1 VGQLRSVGRGDGEAG
16 LIIIGL
22 DPGLGTTGWGVIAA
36 DGNRL
41 RHVANGQI
49 RTDPSMQLSRRLSLL
64 FDALGEVIR
73 TERPASA
80 AAEEVLGNSNAQS
93 TLKLGQARG
102 VVLLA
107 AATAGLAVGE
117 YHPSV
122 VKKAVVGTG
131 GAEKKQIQAM
141 VGHLLPGVKLAGPDA
156 ADALAVAITHAH
168 HLASA
173 HARARRSIGLG
184 A

>member
-1 VGQLRSVGRGDGEAG
+1 MIE
-16 LIIIGL
+16 
-22 DPGLGTTGWGVIAA
+22 A

-49 RTDPSMQLSRRLSLL
+49 RTDSAAPLPKRIAALAEQLEELI
-64 FDALGEVIR
+64 AEH
-73 TERPASA
+73 RPGAA
-80 AAEEVLGNSNAQS
+80 AAEEIFVNKNPQS

-102 VVLLA
+102 VVLMCA
-107 AATAGLAVGE
+107 ARSGIDVGE
-117 YHPSV
+117 YSPAL

-131 GAEKKQIQAM
+131 GAEKTQVHAM
-141 VGHLLPGVKLAGPDA
+141 IARLLPGAKIAGPDA

-168 HLASA
+168 HLAT
-173 HARARRSIGLG
+173 ARRI

>member
-1 VGQLRSVGRGDGEAG
+1 M
-16 LIIIGL
+16 IILGL
-22 DPGLGTTGWGVIAA
+22 DPGLGCTGWGVIAA

-41 RHVANGQI
+41 GHVANGQI
-49 RTDPSMQLSRRLSLL
+49 RTDPKTELPARLVELHGRLL
-64 FDALGEVIR
+64 AILAEHLPV
-73 TERPASA
+73 A
-80 AAEEVLGNSNAQS
+80 AAVEEVFVNDNPQS

-107 AATAGLAVGE
+107 AASLAVPVGE
-117 YHPSV
+117 YSPRL

-131 GAEKKQIQAM
+131 GAEKTQVHAM
-141 VGHLLPGVKLAGPDA
+141 VQRLLPGVKIAGSDA

-173 HARARRSIGLG
+173 RAFGSHAA
-184 A
+184 